1 MPGPIDSLRFVHAAI
16 LAEADG
22 IEAAAAAATPA
33 DIAALRERVAYF
45 SNLVHLHTK
54 GEEIGLFPKLA
65 ERHGQLPALYLYDHE
80 HERALFAEILELC
93 DACQKDDAGAL
104 ARLRR
109 QTVALNAHTSSHIAK
124 ENELVIPLTGELF
137 SPAEQGAMVQEILST
152 IGPEEMATA
161 VPFIVSR
168 CNLEMAAAY
177 VGVLASA
184 MPPPVFEK
192 AKGWIAGGVDADKV
206 AALKQKVP
214 ALAGG

>member
-33 DIAALRERVAYF
+33 DVGALRDRVAYF
-45 SNLVHLHTK
+45 SNLVNLHTK
-54 GEEIGLFPKLA
+54 GEEVGLFPKLA
-65 ERHGQLPALYLYDHE
+65 ERHGQLPAPYLHDHE
-80 HERALFAEILELC
+80 DERALFAEILELC
-93 DACQKDDAGAL
+93 DACQKDDAAAL

-109 QTVALNAHTSSHIAK
+109 QTIALNAHASSHIAK
-124 ENELVIPLTGELF
+124 ENTLVIPLVGELF
-137 SPAEQGAMVQEILST
+137 SPEEQGAMIQQILST
-152 IGPEEMATA
+152 ISPEEMAKA

-168 CNLEMAAAY
+168 CNLDMAAAY
-177 VGVLASA
+177 VGALAGA

-192 AKGWIAGGVDADKV
+192 AKGWIADGVDADKV

-214 ALAGG
+214 ALA